1 MQRATVML
9 FTLITTGSAMV
20 TSNVE
25 PLRQPQHHQGLGQG
39 LQGPVQGLGVGVRAK
54 AGSGATTAYKFLGR
68 AGQNTGGPVC
78 GQGDFRDRYRSL
90 QTQACAG
97 Q

>member
-25 PLRQPQHHQGLGQG
+25 QLRQPQHHQGLG
-39 LQGPVQGLGVGVRAK
+39 VQGLGVGVRAK
-54 AGSGATTAYKFLGR
+54 AVSGATTAYKFLGR

>member
-25 PLRQPQHHQGLGQG
+25 QLRQPQHHQGSGQG
-39 LQGPVQGLGVGVRAK
+39 LGVQGLGVGVRAK
-54 AGSGATTAYKFLGR
+54 AVSGAATAYKFLGR

-90 QTQACAG
+90 QPLACAG

>member
-25 PLRQPQHHQGLGQG
+25 QLHQPQHHQGLG
-39 LQGPVQGLGVGVRAK
+39 VQGLGVGVRAK
-54 AGSGATTAYKFLGR
+54 AVSGATTAYKFLGR

-90 QTQACAG
+90 QTQACTG